1 MAGISVHAL
10 GRRLGM
16 YVANKTVNPNQA
28 ELLGYG
34 AEIILGSI
42 LKLVVLF
49 SIAALLK
56 VVYEVSIQA
65 YL

>member
-1 MAGISVHAL
+1 M
-10 GRRLGM
+10 
-16 YVANKTVNPNQA
+16 
-28 ELLGYG
+28 LGYG

-49 SIAALLK
+49 SIAAMLK